1 MNNEKD
7 IQAHSMTLFWSSRS
21 PFVRKVMVVAHEA
34 GLAGRIVLRRVNV
47 STLKPNA
54 DVVAVN
60 AIGRIPVL
68 RTPGG
73 QWLADSRVIA
83 EYLDAQGGGALLFPA
98 GPDRW
103 RALAWQAEGDALMVT
118 WWPGGPNATGR
129 RAPRSHAHI
138 EAYRAKLERVG
149 DALEARAVLAT
160 APFSI
165 GHIAL
170 GCALAY
176 ADFRFEAEQWRDHRP
191 GVAAWHAAFSRRP
204 SVVGDGL
211 RRRILIAS
219 GLCVLA
225 FSLQRPISVKHKRED
240 AMSAAVSRLVE
251 DLRLCGGLRVS
262 DFSRNITAVSPAT
275 VSRWAAGKASPHPRR
290 NWSSPISGTSWTAW
304 RSSTRADETRLWLD
318 ARHPRSG
325 ASAPST

>member
-7 IQAHSMTLFWSSRS
+7 IQGHTMTLFWSSRS

-47 STLKPNA
+47 SIVKPNA

-68 RTPGG
+68 LTPGR

-83 EYLDAQGGGALLFPA
+83 EYLDALGGGPQLFPS
-98 GPDRW
+98 GPERW
-103 RALAWQAEGDALMVT
+103 RALAWQAEGDGLMETLVA
-118 WWPGGPNATGR
+118 W
-129 RAPRSHAHI
+129 RAERDRPAGARSDAYI
-138 EAYRAKLERVG
+138 EAYRAKLERVA
-149 DALEARAVLAT
+149 DALEARAGALAA

-191 GVAAWHAAFSRRP
+191 ALAAWHATFSRRP
-204 SVVGDGL
+204 SA
-211 RRRILIAS
+211 IAT
-219 GLCVLA
+219 A
-225 FSLQRPISVKHKRED
+225 F
-240 AMSAAVSRLVE
+240 
-251 DLRLCGGLRVS
+251 
-262 DFSRNITAVSPAT
+262 
-275 VSRWAAGKASPHPRR
+275 
-290 NWSSPISGTSWTAW
+290 
-304 RSSTRADETRLWLD
+304 ADEY
-318 ARHPRSG
+318 
-325 ASAPST
+325 